1 MRFYQKVILAI
12 SIDSFCTIIRIK
24 YHPNINTSLTAPKGG
39 LFFRNAPCSFHRS
52 DKTELKLKFKANP
65 FLSRLDIK
73 VTVMPQKPTIIV
85 GEDVRVKV
93 VLDNTYNKDL
103 EVNLTLGGVV
113 VRYDGGIKVT
123 LRKHTEKLALTA
135 NDSK

>member
-1 MRFYQKVILAI
+1 
-12 SIDSFCTIIRIK
+12 
-24 YHPNINTSLTAPKGG
+24 
-39 LFFRNAPCSFHRS
+39 
-52 DKTELKLKFKANP
+52 
-65 FLSRLDIK
+65 
-73 VTVMPQKPTIIV
+73 MPQKPTIIV